1 MYLLDTN
8 ILSELIK
15 KQPDQNLM
23 AQLRAKASHELFT
36 SSICILELRFGS
48 RLRDDFEEFWSRL
61 NREIISRINVI
72 PIGEKEAIIAGD
84 ILAKL
89 KKSGKII
96 GIEDILIAAS
106 AMANQFTV
114 VTGNIRHFSR
124 VTGLV
129 CENWFE
135 VV

>member
-15 KQPDQNLM
+15 KKPDQNLM
-23 AQLRAKASHELFT
+23 SQLRTKASHELFT
-36 SSICILELRFGS
+36 LSICVLELRFGS
-48 RLRDDFEEFWSRL
+48 RLRDDFEDFWSHL
-61 NREIISRINVI
+61 NREIISRINII
-72 PIGEKEAIIAGD
+72 PFGEKEAIIAGD

-114 VTGNIRHFSR
+114 ATGNIRHFSR
-124 VTGLV
+124 VKGLI